1 MQVFYELQVII
12 KCLLSQ
18 SCAAAQMVNYFPSKE
33 GNLQMST
40 KRTDRLRYLSVWAAS
55 AERMQRAWLNN
66 GSLKM
71 VRNSG
76 VCQDHFTR
84 KSGTEK
90 MLGLHKN
97 LQQETRKLVACEP
110 QTKRFAPFIGMFCF
124 FFLSFFVFARN
135 TSGKCARCSVKTRT
149 WQCAQERADNVM
161 SVCEEDDVEM
171 NLLEIVPVYCLSCCL
186 RLITALRSLF
196 KYLYINAFVCN

>member
-1 MQVFYELQVII
+1 
-12 KCLLSQ
+12 
-18 SCAAAQMVNYFPSKE
+18 
-33 GNLQMST
+33 
-40 KRTDRLRYLSVWAAS
+40 
-55 AERMQRAWLNN
+55 
-66 GSLKM
+66 
-71 VRNSG
+71 
-76 VCQDHFTR
+76 
-84 KSGTEK
+84 

-171 NLLEIVPVYCLSCCL
+171 NLLENVPVYCLSCCL